1 MAKEKQL
8 YYKKITMNGIFVDNK
23 CPECKGDGF
32 DFLDF
37 THAGGGE
44 IIPQLCGM
52 CEGKGLINENIIDV
66 EIDEYGNQHIIYKD
80 ERGRDYD
87 SNR

>member
-1 MAKEKQL
+1 MAEKKQL

-66 EIDEYGNQHIIYKD
+66 EYDDTGNKHIVYKEED
-80 ERGRDYD
+80 RDYD